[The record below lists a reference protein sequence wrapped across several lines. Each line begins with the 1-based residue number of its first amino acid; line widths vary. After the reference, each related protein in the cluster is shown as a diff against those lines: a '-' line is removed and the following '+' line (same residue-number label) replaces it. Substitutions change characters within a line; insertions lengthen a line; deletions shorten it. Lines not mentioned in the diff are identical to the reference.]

1 MPFPHQSPSHSP
13 LCFHLVMHANV
24 CCNSER
30 WPAAACLS
38 HQTCIRNRC
47 IFDVGL
53 FMLPHVL
60 ECVNECVSLC
70 VSVCLCVFVS
80 VLPGPAG
87 ASLTG
92 EMRLHAPTHRE
103 RERSLTHIFGRT
115 NDQCRNVLPS
125 IMFKCIIHV
134 IGSNFVTVIQSFSH

>member
-1 MPFPHQSPSHSP
+1 
-13 LCFHLVMHANV
+13 
-24 CCNSER
+24 
-30 WPAAACLS
+30 
-38 HQTCIRNRC
+38 
-47 IFDVGL
+47 
-53 FMLPHVL
+53 MLPHVL

-92 EMRLHAPTHRE
+92 EMRLHAPTHRG
-103 RERSLTHIFGRT
+103 RERRLTQIFGRT
-115 NDQCRNVLPS
+115 NDQCRNMLPS

-134 IGSNFVTVIQSFSH
+134 IGSNFVTVIHLFFVIRHTCVYSRCVFNLDRVPVLIP